1 MRSKENVIEKGIR
14 MYESPYIPLGPFKLR
29 LPGIH
34 YKIEFVEFFQGILIG
49 ATALSAIPYLTE
61 YLGIPYELAWSCVII
76 ETLLYILH
84 GMLGDPVIPGW
95 ITPTLPLTLS
105 YLLTFD
111 KGPERIQA
119 MIALQLLV
127 AIIFLFMG
135 VTNLA
140 KRFVNLVPTSI
151 KGGILIAAPFTV
163 IQSQL
168 ADNGQFTMYPIAV
181 TAGFCLLALISFS
194 ESYQNKRKKSKF
206 LDIVA
211 KYGNLFPYL
220 LAMVV
225 GVLVK
230 ELEPPQFELGTIIKI
245 PQLKEMIE
253 TVSIFGVGFPT
264 IQMFM
269 KALPLAFV
277 CYIIAFGDFITT
289 ESLVEEAK
297 ESRDD
302 EFVDFNPNRSNLI
315 SGIRNLILAI
325 LAPFPPLSGPL
336 WAGMTVS
343 VSMRYRE
350 GKEAMKS
357 LIGGMSSFRIGSFF
371 SIICIPIV
379 LFMKPIFPVGASLTL
394 LFQAF
399 VCAKIG
405 MDYCK
410 TGVDRS
416 IAGLVAAVL
425 AVKGSTWGLLIGILL
440 NALLSNFDFQQNK
453 KVELEK

>member
-1 MRSKENVIEKGIR
+1 MRKEENVIGKGIG
-14 MYESPYIPLGPFKLR
+14 MHELSYIPLGPFKLR
-29 LPGIH
+29 MPGIH

-49 ATALSAIPYLTE
+49 ATALSSIPYLTE

-76 ETLLYILH
+76 ETFLYILH

-135 VTNLA
+135 VTKLA
-140 KRFVNLVPTSI
+140 KKFVNLVPTSI

-163 IQSQL
+163 IQGQL
-168 ADNGQFTMYPIAV
+168 SEGGQFTMYPIAV

-194 ESYQNKRKKSKF
+194 ESYQDRRKESKF
-206 LDIVA
+206 FDVVA

-220 LAMVV
+220 LAMIV

-230 ELEPPQFELGTIIKI
+230 ELAAPQFELGTIIKI
-245 PQLKEMIE
+245 PQFKEIIK

-264 IQMFM
+264 AQMFV

-302 EFVDFNPNRSNLI
+302 EFIDFNPNRSNLI

-325 LAPFPPLSGPL
+325 FAPFPPLSGPL

-371 SIICIPIV
+371 SVIFIPIV
-379 LFMKPIFPVGASLTL
+379 AFMKPIFPVGASLTL

-410 TGVDRS
+410 TGLDRS
-416 IAGLVAAVL
+416 IAGLMAAVL
-425 AVKGSTWGLLIGILL
+425 AVKGSTWGLLVGILL
-440 NALLSNFDFQQNK
+440 NLLLSNFDFQQNK
-453 KVELEK
+453 KIEK

>member
-1 MRSKENVIEKGIR
+1 MISKENVIC
-14 MYESPYIPLGPFKLR
+14 MYELPYIPFGPFKLR
-29 LPGIH
+29 IPGIH
-34 YKIEFVEFFQGILIG
+34 YKMEFVEFFQGILIG
-49 ATALSAIPYLTE
+49 ATALSSIPYLTE

-76 ETLLYILH
+76 ETFLYILH

-135 VTNLA
+135 VTKLA
-140 KRFVNLVPTSI
+140 KKFVNLVPTSI

-163 IQSQL
+163 IQGQL
-168 ADNGQFTMYPIAV
+168 AEGGQFTMYPIAV
-181 TAGFCLLALISFS
+181 TAGFCLLALTSFS
-194 ESYQNKRKKSKF
+194 ESYQDRRKESKI

-220 LAMVV
+220 LAMIV
-225 GVLVK
+225 GILVK
-230 ELEPPQFELGTIIKI
+230 ELAAPQFELGTIIKI
-245 PQLKEMIE
+245 PQFKEIIE

-264 IQMFM
+264 VQMFV

-277 CYIIAFGDFITT
+277 CYIIAFGDFIAT

-302 EFVDFNPNRSNLI
+302 EFIDFNPNRSNLI

-325 LAPFPPLSGPL
+325 FAPFPPLSGPL

-357 LIGGMSSFRIGSFF
+357 LLGGMSSFRIGSFF
-371 SIICIPIV
+371 SVIFIPIV
-379 LFMKPIFPVGASLTL
+379 AFMKPIFPVGASLTL

-410 TGVDRS
+410 TGLDRS
-416 IAGLVAAVL
+416 IAGLMAAVL
-425 AVKGSTWGLLIGILL
+425 AVKGSTWGLLVGILL
-440 NALLSNFDFQQNK
+440 NLLLSNFDFQQNK
-453 KVELEK
+453 KIQK

>member
-181 TAGFCLLALISFS
+181 TAGFCLLAVISFS

-220 LAMVV
+220 LAMAV

-371 SIICIPIV
+371 SVICIPIV

-453 KVELEK
+453 KIELEK